1 MPKRGMAPVLK
12 WAGGKTQLIEII
24 ATKVPHMYNN
34 YYEPFV
40 GGGAVLFT
48 ISPQQAFINDINRQL
63 MNLYMQLKAAANSVI
78 EIVNEMDSAPC
89 SRELYYS
96 MRDRYNVKIMEQEF
110 DSECAAL
117 MIWINKHCFNGLHRV
132 NKQGFFNVP
141 YNNKVSG
148 KSINEDNIRSISDYL
163 NSANIKMTC
172 LDFEEACD
180 GVSAGDFVYFD
191 SPYVPESATASFTNY
206 TVEGFNL
213 ADHMR
218 LAALFRRL
226 DAVGAKVMLSNNDVP
241 LVHELYAGYNI
252 QSVDVKRMIN
262 SNADRRTGREVLITN
277 Y

>member
-1 MPKRGMAPVLK
+1 MPKKGMAPVLK

-63 MNLYMQLKAAANSVI
+63 MNLYMQLKVAANSVI

-110 DSECAAL
+110 DLECAAL

>member
-1 MPKRGMAPVLK
+1 MSKRGMAPVLK

-24 ATKVPHMYNN
+24 AAQVPHMYHN

-48 ISPQQAFINDINRQL
+48 ISPQQASINDINRQS
-63 MNLYMQLKAAANSVI
+63 MYLYMQLKVAANSVI

-96 MRDRYNVKIMEQEF
+96 MRDRYNVKVMEQEF
-110 DSECAAL
+110 DLECAAL

-163 NSANIKMTC
+163 NSANIEMTC

>member
-63 MNLYMQLKAAANSVI
+63 MNLYMQLKVAANSVI

>member
-1 MPKRGMAPVLK
+1 MPKKGMAPVLK

-24 ATKVPHMYNN
+24 AAKVPHMYNN

-63 MNLYMQLKAAANSVI
+63 MNLYMQLKVAANSVI

-96 MRDRYNVKIMEQEF
+96 MRDRYNVKVMEQEF
-110 DSECAAL
+110 DLECAAL

-141 YNNKVSG
+141 YNNKVCG

-163 NSANIKMTC
+163 NSANIEMTC

>member
-1 MPKRGMAPVLK
+1 MPKKGMAPVLK

-63 MNLYMQLKAAANSVI
+63 MNLYMQLKVAANSVI

-191 SPYVPESATASFTNY
+191 SPYMPESATASFTNY

>member
-1 MPKRGMAPVLK
+1 MKPFVK
-12 WAGGKTQLIEII
+12 WAGGKRQILDEII
-24 ATKVPHMYNN
+24 KQIREASDGLDDFT

-48 ISPQQAFINDINRQL
+48 ISPQQAFINDIIRQL
-63 MNLYMQLKAAANSVI
+63 MNLYMQLKVAANSVI

-96 MRDRYNVKIMEQEF
+96 MRDRYNVKVMEQEF
-110 DSECAAL
+110 DLECAAL

-163 NSANIKMTC
+163 NSANIEMTC

>member
-24 ATKVPHMYNN
+24 AAKVPHMYNN

-63 MNLYMQLKAAANSVI
+63 MNLYMQLKVAANSVI

-96 MRDRYNVKIMEQEF
+96 MRDRYNVKVMEQEF
-110 DSECAAL
+110 DLECAAL

>member
-63 MNLYMQLKAAANSVI
+63 MNLYMQLKVAANSVI

-96 MRDRYNVKIMEQEF
+96 MRDRYNVKVMEQEF
-110 DSECAAL
+110 DLECAAL

-163 NSANIKMTC
+163 NSANIEMTC

>member
-1 MPKRGMAPVLK
+1 MPKKGMAPVLK

-34 YYEPFV
+34 YYEPVV

-63 MNLYMQLKAAANSVI
+63 MNLYMQLKVAANSVI

>member
-1 MPKRGMAPVLK
+1 
-12 WAGGKTQLIEII
+12 
-24 ATKVPHMYNN
+24 
-34 YYEPFV
+34 
-40 GGGAVLFT
+40 
-48 ISPQQAFINDINRQL
+48 
-63 MNLYMQLKAAANSVI
+63 
-78 EIVNEMDSAPC
+78 
-89 SRELYYS
+89 
-96 MRDRYNVKIMEQEF
+96 
-110 DSECAAL
+110 
-117 MIWINKHCFNGLHRV
+117 
-132 NKQGFFNVP
+132 
-141 YNNKVSG
+141 
-148 KSINEDNIRSISDYL
+148 
-163 NSANIKMTC
+163 MTC

>member
-63 MNLYMQLKAAANSVI
+63 MNLYMQLRVAANSVI

-148 KSINEDNIRSISDYL
+148 KSINEDNIRSISNYL

>member
-1 MPKRGMAPVLK
+1 MPKKGMAPVLK

-63 MNLYMQLKAAANSVI
+63 MNLYMQLKVAANSVI

>member
-63 MNLYMQLKAAANSVI
+63 MNLYMQLKVAANSVI

-218 LAALFRRL
+218 LAALFRSL
-226 DAVGAKVMLSNNDVP
+226 DAMGAKVMLSNNDVP
-241 LVHELYAGYNI
+241 LVHELYTGYNM

>member
-63 MNLYMQLKAAANSVI
+63 MNLYMQLKVAANSVI

-163 NSANIKMTC
+163 NSANIEMTC

>member
-1 MPKRGMAPVLK
+1 MPKKGMAPVLK

-63 MNLYMQLKAAANSVI
+63 MNLYMQLKVAANSVI

-96 MRDRYNVKIMEQEF
+96 MRDRYNVKVMEQEF
-110 DSECAAL
+110 DLECAAL

-163 NSANIKMTC
+163 NSANIEMTC

>member
-63 MNLYMQLKAAANSVI
+63 MNLYMQLKVAANSVI

-218 LAALFRRL
+218 LAALFRSL
-226 DAVGAKVMLSNNDVP
+226 DAMGAKVMLSNNDVP
-241 LVHELYAGYNI
+241 LVHELYAGYNM

>member
-63 MNLYMQLKAAANSVI
+63 MNLYMQLKVAANSVI

-241 LVHELYAGYNI
+241 LVHELYAGYSI

>member
-1 MPKRGMAPVLK
+1 MPKKGMAPVLK

-63 MNLYMQLKAAANSVI
+63 MNLYMQLKVAANSVI

-163 NSANIKMTC
+163 NSANIEMTC